1 MTGERALRLR
11 DPGVEWRILED
22 ETVVLDLDG
31 SQYFAINHT
40 GTLLW
45 PLLAQGTTKTQ
56 LVETLT
62 TTCAVEAHEAA
73 RDVDAFCARLDGA
86 GLLQP

>member
-73 RDVDAFCARLDGA
+73 RDVDAFCARLDSA

>member
-1 MTGERALRLR
+1 MTAERALRLR
-11 DPGVEWRILED
+11 DPGVEWRILEN

-31 SQYFAINHT
+31 SQYFAINRT

-45 PLLAQGTTKTQ
+45 PLLAQGTTRTQ

-62 TTCAVEAHEAA
+62 KTCAVEAPEAA
-73 RDVDAFCARLDGA
+73 RDVDAFCSRLDDA
-86 GLLQP
+86 GLLEP